1 MRRGPQEPPPRWLII
16 LVGVGLIAA
25 GITIGYPYIL
35 VVEGVLAWERCGI
48 LHLNFSENPC
58 HARH

>member
-25 GITIGYPYIL
+25 GVTIGYPY
-35 VVEGVLAWERCGI
+35 VFG
-48 LHLNFSENPC
+48 S
-58 HARH
+58 